1 MQSITLV
8 IKSLKKD
15 YPEIH
20 FILGD
25 DFLWSH
31 KDNTVYYSNNDA
43 EISLLFHELAHAVL
57 GHCDYKKDVELLKM
71 EATAWDK
78 AIELAKKYEVKID
91 EKLIE
96 STLDTYR
103 DWLHARSTCKNCQ
116 AIGLQ
121 IKKNTYKCIT
131 CDNQWR
137 VNEAR
142 TCSLKRY
149 NLNTK

>member
-1 MQSITLV
+1 MQSITLI

-15 YPEIH
+15 YPE
-20 FILGD
+20 FNFTLGD
-25 DFLWSH
+25 DFIWSH
-31 KDNTVYYSNNDA
+31 KDKTIYYSDNDE

-57 GHCDYKKDVELLKM
+57 GHFDYKKDVELLKM

-78 AIELAKKYEVKID
+78 AIELASKYQIKID
-91 EKLIE
+91 NDLVE

-116 AIGLQ
+116 ATGLE
-121 IKKNTYKCIT
+121 IKKNTYKCLA

-137 VNEAR
+137 VNDAR
-142 TCSLKRY
+142 TCALRRY